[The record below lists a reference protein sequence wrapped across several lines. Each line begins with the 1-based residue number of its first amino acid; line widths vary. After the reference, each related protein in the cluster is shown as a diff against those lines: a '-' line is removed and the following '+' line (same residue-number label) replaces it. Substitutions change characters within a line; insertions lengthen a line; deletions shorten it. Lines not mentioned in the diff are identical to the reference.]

1 MSAYE
6 LFHNLAEIA
15 DVPTLLFLVDENESI
30 CRGRTRWFIRGPC
43 AIISE

>member
-15 DVPTLLFLVDENESI
+15 DVPTLLFLVDE
-30 CRGRTRWFIRGPC
+30 TRVFVVVGPVGL
-43 AIISE
+43 SEDRVL